1 MPVPSVNVLTF
12 PKILMYSPELLFEA
26 PVVKPRVLNLDTQEQ
41 GQHKLYIKQKQ
52 LNPAA
57 IPGIA
62 PAWMVTKCTWK
73 SP

>member
-1 MPVPSVNVLTF
+1 MSVNVLTF
-12 PKILMYSPELLFEA
+12 PKILLYSPELLFEA
-26 PVVKPRVLNLDTQEQ
+26 AVRWLTSECCNLDTQEQ
-41 GQHKLYIKQKQ
+41 GQHELYIKQKQ
-52 LNPAA
+52 LNSSA